1 MPLLACQVEGLD
13 QKCEKMRGREGGV
26 YPSSPSSIPSSSS
39 SALIPLLGIFWQ
51 GRRANE
57 AYSEREREEEEE
69 EEETPRGGAL
79 P

>member
-1 MPLLACQVEGLD
+1 MRLLARQVESLD
-13 QKCEKMRGREGGV
+13 QKCEKMRGREPGGV
-26 YPSSPSSIPSSSS
+26 CPSSPSIPSSSS

-57 AYSEREREEEEE
+57 AYSEREREEE
-69 EEETPRGGAL
+69 TPRGGAL